1 MRHHH
6 REPTGHTDWC
16 ARDHRCGVAEHRS
29 PDMVVDLPGHGRAV
43 VTRVQAADGREHAE
57 VRARLLLHTTDTGA
71 RWQLRTLLTG
81 LDRLL
86 HTAAI
91 RRGIVRAADTR
102 PAIGHKTTR

>member
-81 LDRLL
+81 LDPA
-86 HTAAI
+86 H
-91 RRGIVRAADTR
+91 RRDPARHR
-102 PAIGHKTTR
+102 PRRRHPTAIGHKTTR